1 MDIQLMGAR
10 IKNAR
15 QLRQMSLE
23 QVAKKMGVNKSTV
36 QRYESGAIRSP
47 KLPVIKSIAEA
58 LDVNLRWL
66 TGEAE
71 NIEPVSG
78 DEEIARYLTLLEE
91 RPELRSL
98 LKTAK
103 DANVEQVQAVVDF
116 LSAFRQHG

>member
-10 IKNAR
+10 IRNAR